1 MLLVLLVPYAASTA
15 VTINST
21 SALCHCV
28 ASADVADAGAVS
40 CLGSGRVTA
49 INCTQPL
56 LLVKPHHHHHH
67 LHHHLHGRQHGHRHS
82 QNHWLGYCHKF
93 LYPSVVGQLK
103 VQVLFVSSLCPS
115 CGQRLHSKVCH
126 NKERAQ
132 EWIFLIECLDVLQEL
147 HLSCLCCVD
156 RVSASVLKLW
166 WWAEWKSGD
175 TSSER

>member
-1 MLLVLLVPYAASTA
+1 MLLVLLVPYAASTASA

-49 INCTQPL
+49 INSF
-56 LLVKPHHHHHH
+56 H
-67 LHHHLHGRQHGHRHS
+67 
-82 QNHWLGYCHKF
+82 
-93 LYPSVVGQLK
+93 PSVVGQLK

-132 EWIFLIECLDVLQEL
+132 E
-147 HLSCLCCVD
+147 
-156 RVSASVLKLW
+156 
-166 WWAEWKSGD
+166 
-175 TSSER
+175 

>member
-67 LHHHLHGRQHGHRHS
+67 LHHHLHGRQHGHRHR
-82 QNHWLGYCHKF
+82 QNHCNWLGYCHKF
-93 LYPSVVGQLK
+93 LSPPVVGQLK
-103 VQVLFVSSLCPS
+103 VQVPLSLVFVLALVKGC
-115 CGQRLHSKVCH
+115 
-126 NKERAQ
+126 
-132 EWIFLIECLDVLQEL
+132 I
-147 HLSCLCCVD
+147 
-156 RVSASVLKLW
+156 
-166 WWAEWKSGD
+166 
-175 TSSER
+175 